1 MIVLL
6 GSGLS
11 REVERWQKFTPR
23 WCGRS
28 DSNIGRQF
36 DVSLGTIAYLDA
48 GSGSLIASAIVAGLA
63 GVAVV
68 FKVGFRRLG
77 LLFSPRRRRAAREA
91 ALAGTRDSVDN
102 D

>member
-1 MIVLL
+1 
-6 GSGLS
+6 
-11 REVERWQKFTPR
+11 
-23 WCGRS
+23 
-28 DSNIGRQF
+28 
-36 DVSLGTIAYLDA
+36 
-48 GSGSLIASAIVAGLA
+48 LIASAIVAGLA

>member
-1 MIVLL
+1 
-6 GSGLS
+6 
-11 REVERWQKFTPR
+11 
-23 WCGRS
+23 
-28 DSNIGRQF
+28 
-36 DVSLGTIAYLDA
+36 
-48 GSGSLIASAIVAGLA
+48 LIASAIVAGLA

-91 ALAGTRDSVDN
+91 ALASAQDSIDQ